1 MSLSL
6 KSALTLCRRAFISF
20 ILLAIITAASAWF
33 LTPDIQRFRPHIES
47 LMKQELRL
55 SELSLGK
62 LSWYWAGH
70 IGFKAE
76 KSSFKTQ
83 NNSLSIHDTTLTVII
98 SILGLLRGELWPERV
113 YLNHGNLQLN
123 VPQQVISSQTSL
135 PPLRLIVDDMDV
147 AWHYADYQ
155 GNLSHVSL
163 DLNVPKQQ
171 GSLRMPGFHL
181 DTSLN
186 PQGLP
191 IAAQWHFEN
200 VTWLPAE
207 WQKFVH
213 GNVMGEAQLQQLEQG
228 EWTLDIHSQGTDA
241 LIDFPTGPFQLPF
254 DNIDISS
261 NISFQKDASLKELKI
276 SKLSWQQGLNQA
288 AGTAGWISQKFSL
301 NANSKHLNMPLL
313 WSWLRPID
321 DTIAWQNWLA
331 NMHAGTASEIQ
342 VELSLPWISPLQ
354 ALPAQESW
362 DAMQYRVRANIDDAD
377 IDLGF
382 NQQSILHTQASVDL
396 NEHGLRADVA
406 HTELPQSIGSGQATI
421 ILPWDTRILDIQGHG
436 TVDIAALHT
445 LLASDDAT
453 TLHWESAQALATFS
467 MQWNPQ
473 EDRPQN
479 AHLSLIPDQ
488 KPWLLKPQSLNLK
501 VTTGELIWDIN
512 NGIEGKNLLI
522 QGDLFKGDV
531 SFHAK
536 RKVNT
541 GWQLDTLLGNAS
553 ADFTQLIQHFNIPL
567 EKPTGHLETHVSF
580 NQHWLGSFDLSQ
592 AGWKNL
598 LGSQKSIGQTMH
610 INYQGDLVAN
620 QQLILN
626 KLFSDSALLQLDGRG
641 VVSNQGLKL
650 NFKTLKSSAFDGA
663 LAVSAPF
670 GSDPWEMNINAF
682 YLNRSALPETLPNT
696 AALMAKP
703 WSLNAN
709 IATFEWDDA
718 KIHDAIIKLASKR
731 NSAGIF
737 KARTIHSGTLNLHD
751 ISALF
756 ALPGDGI
763 IDLRQLTASM
773 DEQKLTLSASLNPEI
788 GGGMHWRGF
797 AHVSGNFGKMM
808 HDAEL
813 TAVFAN
819 GDMQALFLGEGIL
832 LRDQAWWDG
841 LRGRLRLRVNNGTF
855 LKGGT
860 LTKTLA
866 AISLSDLPALFFGER
881 KDLTQDGLY
890 YKRLQI
896 EATLHNQ
903 MFNIQKLGLRASAM
917 DMAGNGT
924 LNLDDNYIDL
934 KMTVQPFQNID
945 AILAKI
951 PLLRDM
957 IGGRAHSII
966 RKIYHMHGPVSNA
979 AVDSI
984 SAEEAGLAKPGFIE
998 NLLTLPDRWFGK
1010 NRILI
1015 PVEP

>member
-6 KSALTLCRRAFISF
+6 KSALTLCRRVFISF
-20 ILLAIITAASAWF
+20 ILLAVITAASAW
-33 LTPDIQRFRPHIES
+33 LWLPDIQRFRPHIES
-47 LMKQELRL
+47 LIKQELLL

-70 IGFKAE
+70 IGFNAE

-83 NNSLSIHDTTLTVII
+83 NGNLSIHDTTLTVSI
-98 SILGLLRGELWPERV
+98 SILGLLRGKLWPERV
-113 YLNHGNLQLN
+113 YLNHGSLQLH
-123 VPQQVISSQTSL
+123 VPQQAIPSTTNL
-135 PPLRLIVDDMDV
+135 PPLRLIIDDMDV

-163 DLNVPKQQ
+163 DLNVPKQRA
-171 GSLRMPGFHL
+171 SLRMPGFHL

-186 PQGLP
+186 PEGLP

-200 VTWLPAE
+200 IAWLPAE
-207 WQKFVH
+207 WQAFVH
-213 GNVMGEAQLQQLEQG
+213 GDVMGDAKLQKLKQG

-241 LIDFPTGPFQLPF
+241 LIDIPAGPFQLPF
-254 DNIDISS
+254 DNIGIASH
-261 NISFQKDASLKELKI
+261 ISFQKDASLKELKI

-288 AGTAGWISQKFSL
+288 TGTASWISQKFSL
-301 NANSKHLNMPLL
+301 NANSEHLHMPLL

-321 DTIAWQNWLA
+321 HATAWRNWLA
-331 NMHAGTASEIQ
+331 NMHAGTASGIQ
-342 VELSLPWISPLQ
+342 VELNLPWLSPLQ
-354 ALPAQESW
+354 ALPMQENW
-362 DAMQYRVRANIDDAD
+362 DAMQYRVRADIDDAD
-377 IDLGF
+377 IDLGVK
-382 NQQSILHTQASVDL
+382 QQALLHTKASVDL
-396 NEHGLRADVA
+396 DEHGLHADIS
-406 HTELPQSIGSGQATI
+406 HTESPQSIGIGQATLN
-421 ILPWDTRILDIQGHG
+421 LPWDTLVLDIQGHG
-436 TVDIAALHT
+436 TVDVGALHS
-445 LLASDDAT
+445 LLASDDAAA
-453 TLHWESAQALATFS
+453 LHWGSAQALAKFS
-467 MQWNPQ
+467 MRWNPQ
-473 EDRPQN
+473 EDLPQY
-479 AHLSLIPDQ
+479 AHLSLTPGQ

-501 VTTGELIWDIN
+501 VSKGEIVWDSD
-512 NGIEGKNLLI
+512 NGIKGENLLV
-522 QGDLFKGDV
+522 QGDLFKGDI

-536 RKVNT
+536 PKVNA
-541 GWQLDTLLGNAS
+541 GWQLNTLQGNAS
-553 ADFTQLIQHFNIPL
+553 ADFEQLIQHFNIPL
-567 EKPTGHLETHVSF
+567 EKPTGQLETHVSF
-580 NQHWLGSFDLSQ
+580 NQHWVGNLDLSQ

-626 KLFSDSALLQLDGRG
+626 KLFSDSSLLQLDGRG
-641 VVSNQGLKL
+641 AVSNQGLKL
-650 NFKTLKSSAFDGA
+650 NFKTLKSPAFDGA

-670 GSDPWEMNINAF
+670 GSDPWEMNIDAA

-696 AALMAKP
+696 ATLMAKP

-709 IATFEWDDA
+709 IKTFEWDDA
-718 KIHDAIIKLASKR
+718 KINDAMIKLASKR

-737 KARTIHSGTLNLHD
+737 KAKSIHSGTLHLND

-756 ALPGDGI
+756 ALPGDGA

-773 DEQKLTLSASLNPEI
+773 DEQKLSLSASLNPEI

-797 AHVSGNFGKMM
+797 AHISGNFGKMM

-841 LRGRLRLRVNNGTF
+841 LRGRLRLRVDDGTF

-881 KDLTQDGLY
+881 KDLTKDGLY

-896 EATLHNQ
+896 EATLHDQ

-917 DMAGNGT
+917 DIAGNGT

-934 KMTVQPFQNID
+934 KMTVRPFQNID
-945 AILAKI
+945 ALLAKI

-957 IGGRAHSII
+957 IGGQAHSII

-979 AVDSI
+979 VVDSI
-984 SAEEAGLAKPGFIE
+984 SAEEAGLAEPGFIE

-1010 NRILI
+1010 NRVLI